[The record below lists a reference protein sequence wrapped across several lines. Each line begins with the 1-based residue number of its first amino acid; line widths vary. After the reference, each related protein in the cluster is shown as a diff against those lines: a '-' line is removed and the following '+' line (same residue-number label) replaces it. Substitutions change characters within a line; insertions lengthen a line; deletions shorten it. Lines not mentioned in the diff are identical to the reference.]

1 MLRTGSDRGPRSLDA
16 DNMLPG
22 NPTKYNPRALL
33 FWLPFLLAV
42 ASLIVLLSDIPLV
55 IVLGLASGFFL
66 LAVPWKQ
73 GQMLAVVAFVL
84 VLASVYMTFSSNDT
98 SFLSVGTLSLLVG
111 LAALLKRS
119 GRSLETFSPLWFTL
133 VGFLL
138 ICCFPGAWY
147 LSGRGGS
154 TVPTWAIGQALWIA
168 TLGFIIFVIGFHL
181 PLGKTLGARLPPSPE
196 SWPSERAT
204 RVVVAMAILGTACF
218 WILVRMS
225 GFSSFVDL
233 ISNMTEFRQGSSS
246 MGLAYFVFALQCAF
260 EIAAFL
266 LLLQVLRGPK
276 IRLFPALKFA
286 AFVLYACAIFL
297 PLAMRGIFLFL
308 GAGCVI
314 LFNSVKRP
322 IKKWE
327 FVLAG
332 SLAVAFVVGF
342 SQYRSPNTHWSSVTD
357 AVDDLNQL
365 NFLELT
371 MGRFDA
377 IEKFGFFLQ
386 EDSANPF
393 PPSPGTFFIGLLL
406 RPIPRSLMPSKPM
419 ETGPKLTSLVLPKVF
434 AQSVGYDFTVFAE
447 LYFYFSF
454 LGIIIGML
462 IYGILIQVLQTYYE
476 RYSRR
481 EGFLLYYCLIF
492 ILPIGILASGFD
504 SGALWGFAISSAVC
518 WPALWYL
525 NAGSAQRRSFAAIG
539 PGPSLPPKLRRRRI
553 PSRPYED
560 KPLSR

>member
-1 MLRTGSDRGPRSLDA
+1 MPNNITRHGHWGLFLWILVSLAVAAGFLLMLSSDATLFA
-16 DNMLPG
+16 
-22 NPTKYNPRALL
+22 ALYL
-33 FWLPFLLAV
+33 VGGIFLLA
-42 ASLIVLLSDIPLV
+42 IPRK
-55 IVLGLASGFFL
+55 
-66 LAVPWKQ
+66 P
-73 GQMLAVVAFVL
+73 GQMLALIAFLL
-84 VLASVYMTFSSNDT
+84 VLLSVYKTFSSNDIA
-98 SFLSVGTLSLLVG
+98 FLSVGTLSLLIG
-111 LAALLKRS
+111 LTALLRQS
-119 GRSLETFSPLWFTL
+119 NRSLEIFSPLWFTL

-138 ICCFPGAWY
+138 FCCFPGVWY

-181 PLGKTLGARLPPSPE
+181 PLGKTLGARLVPPPE

-204 RVVVAMAILGTACF
+204 RVVVALTIFGAVCF
-218 WILVRMS
+218 WILVRES
-225 GFSSFVDL
+225 RFNTFGDL

-246 MGLAYFVFALQCAF
+246 MGLAYFVFALQSAF

-266 LLLQVLRGPK
+266 LLFQVLRGPK

-286 AFVLYACAIFL
+286 GFVLFAFAIFL
-297 PLAMRGIFLFL
+297 PLAIRGIFLFL
-308 GAGCVI
+308 GAGSVI
-314 LFNSVKRP
+314 IFNSVKRP

-332 SLAVAFVVGF
+332 SLAVVFVVGF

-393 PPSPGTFFIGLLL
+393 PRSPGTFFIGLLL

-454 LGIIIGML
+454 FGIIIGMM
-462 IYGILIQVLQTYYE
+462 IYGILIRVLQTYYE

-492 ILPIGILASGFD
+492 VLPIGILSSGFD
-504 SGALWGFAISSAVC
+504 SGVLAGFAISSAVC

-525 NAGSAQRRSFAAIG
+525 NAGSAQRRSIAAIG

-553 PSRPYED
+553 SPRPYEN
-560 KPLSR
+560 KPLPR